1 MYDFDLVT
9 FHILLISN
17 DQKISATKNLLN
29 LKNRYFKP
37 TKINETML
45 DLGFVSA
52 ILAEKSFEEVIEFA
66 AAKQFKCVEIM
77 CWPKG
82 KAERRYA
89 GVTHIDVD
97 ELSKTEIEKIKTTLT
112 KNKIYISGLG
122 YYPNPLDENEIQAK
136 VYIEHIKK
144 VILAAAKLGIPV
156 VNTFIGRDQKKSVE
170 ENLDKFAK
178 VWPGIIKVAEENNV
192 KIAIENCPMIFTRD
206 EWPGG
211 QNLAT
216 TPAIWRQL
224 FEIIPGPNFGLNYDP
239 SHLVW
244 QQMDEV
250 QPIYDFSEKLFHIH
264 LKDVKVYRDKLNEV
278 GIMAYPLEYHS
289 PKIPGL
295 GDVDWRGFFSALT
308 SVKYRGP
315 VCIEVEDKAFEGSE
329 EDVKTAIL
337 ISRNFVN
344 QFLA

>member
-1 MYDFDLVT
+1 
-9 FHILLISN
+9 
-17 DQKISATKNLLN
+17 
-29 LKNRYFKP
+29 
-37 TKINETML
+37 ML

-52 ILAEKSFEEVIEFA
+52 ILAEKTFEEVIEFA
-66 AAKQFKCVEIM
+66 SSNQFKCVEIM

-97 ELSKTEIEKIKTTLT
+97 NVTDKRVGEIKAILSK
-112 KNKIYISGLG
+112 NSIYISGLG
-122 YYPNPLDENEIQAK
+122 YYPNPLDADDSQAR

-144 VILAAAKLGIPV
+144 VIRAAAKLGIPV
-156 VNTFIGRDQKKSVE
+156 VNTFIGRNPVKSVE
-170 ENLDKFAK
+170 ENLEKFAK
-178 VWPGIIKVAEENNV
+178 VWPEIIKIAEENNV
-192 KIAIENCPMIFTRD
+192 KVGIENCPMLFTHD

-211 QNLAT
+211 KNLAT
-216 TPAIWRQL
+216 TPAIWEKM
-224 FEIIPGPNFGLNYDP
+224 FEIIPSASFGLNYDP

-264 LKDVKVYRDKLNEV
+264 LKDVKVYRNKLNKV
-278 GIMAYPLEYHS
+278 GIMAYPLDYHS

-295 GDVDWRGFFSALT
+295 GDVNWRGFFSALT

-329 EDVKTAIL
+329 ADIKNALLT
-337 ISRNFVN
+337 SRNYLK
-344 QFLA
+344 QFLV

>member
-1 MYDFDLVT
+1 
-9 FHILLISN
+9 
-17 DQKISATKNLLN
+17 
-29 LKNRYFKP
+29 
-37 TKINETML
+37 ML

-52 ILAEKSFEEVIEFA
+52 ILAERSFEEVIEFA
-66 AAKQFKCVEIM
+66 SHNQFKCVEIM

-89 GVTHIDVD
+89 GVTHINVD
-97 ELSKTEIEKIKTTLT
+97 DTDDEKAAEIKSVLEK
-112 KNKIYISGLG
+112 NNVYISGLG
-122 YYPNPLDENEIQAK
+122 YYPNPLDADKNQAD

-144 VILAAAKLGIPV
+144 VICTAAKLGIPV
-156 VNTFIGRDQKKSVE
+156 VNTFVGRDPQKSVE
-170 ENLDKFAK
+170 ENLDKFAE
-178 VWPGIIKVAEENNV
+178 VWPAVIKVAEENHV
-192 KIAIENCPMIFTRD
+192 KVGIENCPMLFTRD

-211 QNLAT
+211 KNLAT
-216 TPAIWRQL
+216 TPAIWKKM
-224 FEIIPGPNFGLNYDP
+224 FEIIPSPNFGLNYDP

-244 QQMDEV
+244 MQMDEV
-250 QPIYDFSEKLFHIH
+250 KPIYDFSDKLFHIH
-264 LKDVKVYRDKLNEV
+264 LKDVKVFRDKLNEV
-278 GIMAYPLEYHS
+278 GIMAYPLDYHS

-329 EDVKTAIL
+329 EDIQSAIL
-337 ISRNFVN
+337 TARNYLK